1 MNHSSID
8 HGVEWDRFVILG
20 GERIPLRT
28 PTQVASEINPVD
40 DRGGLIRVPGK
51 IARWVWRFIFGDNVG
66 EKNRRELSMTVDP
79 QFRHLI
85 LSADTGWLSE
95 FFAAWTGYQRAWY
108 SAIAMS
114 AQMSV
119 LRNAVESD
127 ITSRAGE
134 LQSNRTP
141 SAPRGMTRLVR
152 GAGIPHDLAK
162 IASFDTDRGAKTA

>member
-1 MNHSSID
+1 MSSSATS
-8 HGVEWDRFVILG
+8 HGVKWDRFIILN

-40 DRGGLIRVPGK
+40 HPGGLIRVPAK
-51 IARWVWRFIFGDNVG
+51 FARWAWKFLFGENVG

-85 LSADTGWLSE
+85 LNADTGWLSE

-108 SAIAMS
+108 SAIALS

-119 LRNAVESD
+119 LRKAVETD
-127 ITSRAGE
+127 ITSRADQIQGKGAA
-134 LQSNRTP
+134 N
-141 SAPRGMTRLVR
+141 APKGMTTLIP
-152 GAGIPHDLAK
+152 GAQIPDDLAAL
-162 IASFDTDRGAKTA
+162 ASHPNRSEAHTS